1 MISCNTCHKATLEE
15 NLTEI
20 GLGSGVYECE
30 TCWKD
35 LVECPRHNGS
45 FDCTPFCEVCEGE
58 QEYCPADFLP
68 CIVPDCQEELTKD
81 IWLEEAGLCV
91 EHSHAYYDHKL
102 DPLTLERIAEEHPRK
117 ANQ

>member
-1 MISCNTCHKATLEE
+1 MTDVILEE

-20 GLGSGVYECE
+20 GLGSNVHKCE
-30 TCWKD
+30 TCWED
-35 LVECPRHNGS
+35 RVECPRHRGS

-58 QEYCPADFLP
+58 QEYYPADLLP

-81 IWLEEAGLCV
+81 IWLEEMGLCV

-102 DPLTLERIAEEHPRK
+102 DPLTLERIREE
-117 ANQ
+117 A